1 MMFTR
6 LLGVGREGGQALFS
20 RISRFSDSDFHMLLL
35 HTRVAAHPAMVFAF
49 LSAVCLSPLFHKR
62 LQHFICSAS
71 QARLF
76 FQSQLFKAK
85 NWYLK
90 LSITEPMIDFCLSK
104 SHDMTRTLRFLSNT
118 PNYFSKK
125 SWTMMVEI
133 GFAKKKT
140 DKALIV

>member
-6 LLGVGREGGQALFS
+6 LLGVGREGGGKRYFREYLDFQI
-20 RISRFSDSDFHMLLL
+20 RI
-35 HTRVAAHPAMVFAF
+35 
-49 LSAVCLSPLFHKR
+49 
-62 LQHFICSAS
+62 FICSCFTQELQRTQLWYLHSSRQFVSAHYS
-71 QARLF
+71 ISACSARLF